1 MIHGNPSSFSR
12 RALLGWGSAFA
23 AAPAWQTASAAR
35 TSKAAPVIV
44 GALFPASGPL
54 SLPGD
59 EAFRGVALA
68 AAAHHHAPTP
78 IRDIRLI
85 RASAADAAG
94 AARATHRL
102 IHHDRADII
111 LGTCSSTLSFAA
123 SAIAELAGIPYVE
136 LDAPADGITA
146 RGFKTLIR
154 TGLTTTDLAKAA
166 VKAITAGRVAA
177 LRRGHQTLKLA
188 LLFDVGATDGA
199 FAAAM
204 IAACKTAGLP
214 ILMAG
219 GYSVDTADL
228 DRHVARMKRAGIDI
242 VVHAGNP
249 DGVLLF
255 YEAMANLA
263 WRPRLIIGTGTGYGM
278 ASTGFLLGS
287 ALNGALVIGSPLYQ
301 ADGPSAG
308 VAKLYEDHFAAPP
321 RSSASLNTYVGAS
334 LVFESLMAGNRLPGS
349 LETQARQPGALA
361 NGWGFA
367 LNKAGQNT
375 ASFAALQQWRDGRLV
390 TIEPPAHHA

>member
-1 MIHGNPSSFSR
+1 MILGNPLSLSR
-12 RALLGWGSAFA
+12 RTLLGSGSAFA
-23 AAPAWQTASAAR
+23 AAPALRTAGAAR
-35 TSKAAPVIV
+35 TSKPAPITV

-68 AAAHHHAPTP
+68 AARHHAASPV
-78 IRDIRLI
+78 REIRLI
-85 RASAADAAG
+85 RAGAADAAG
-94 AARATHRL
+94 AARAAHRL
-102 IHHDRADII
+102 IHHDHADVI

-123 SAIAELAGIPYVE
+123 SAIAELANIPYVE

-166 VKAITAGRVAA
+166 MSVIIGRRAA
-177 LRRGHQTLKLA
+177 PRRHQTLKLA

-204 IAACKTAGLP
+204 IAACKTAKLP
-214 ILMAG
+214 VLMAG
-219 GYSVDTADL
+219 GYSADAANL
-228 DRHVARMKRAGIDI
+228 ARHVARMKRAGIDI

-263 WRPRLIIGTGTGYGM
+263 WRPRLIIGTGTGYGL

-287 ALNGALVIGSPLYQ
+287 ALDGALVISSPLYQ
-301 ADGPSAG
+301 ADGPSARI
-308 VAKLYEDHFAAPP
+308 ARLYQDRFAAPP
-321 RSSASLNTYVGAS
+321 RSSASLNTYAGAS
-334 LVFESLMAGNRLPGS
+334 LVFESLMAGGRLPGA
-349 LETQARQPGALA
+349 LATQVRQPGALA

-375 ASFAALQQWRDGRLV
+375 ASFAALQQWRGGRLV
-390 TIEPPAHHA
+390 ALGPPAHHA